1 MNAIVLRSP
10 RSLAKP
16 RRVEIVKHT
25 PAVATVFQGVATA
38 IVGGFQGVT
47 ALAVRV
53 RQAFTAPREARWV
66 NARQIDTPQL
76 PPPVVPALPA
86 EPRQVK
92 VHDFLPEQYF
102 VEYAVE

>member
-25 PAVATVFQGVATA
+25 PAAATVLQGMATA
-38 IVGGFQGVT
+38 VVRGFRGAT
-47 ALAVRV
+47 DLAVRA
-53 RQAFTAPREARWV
+53 REAAAAPRRQARWV
-66 NARQIDTPQL
+66 DATEIDRPE
-76 PPPVVPALPA
+76 PPPALPA

-92 VHDFLPEQYF
+92 VTKFLDMF
-102 VEYAVE
+102 D